1 MIEARSYT
9 LEEQLSCQIARA
21 FRPDDAVAVMAITNC
36 SLVGV
41 ALAQRLHAPNL
52 AIAQQVKGRKGWVW
66 LSNLRFPFAPNQP
79 PAESMELPFNTEE
92 IFYLQQA
99 GKLNVLMGPA
109 QLDRLGNMNIS
120 AIGDWN
126 KPAAVLALARG
137 VPDNTTNGKRVFYV
151 VNNHSKR
158 VLVEKVDFVCGY
170 GWGPER
176 QQGTIKYGGPEK
188 VFTNLAVM
196 DFEAGTGRMRL
207 ESVHTGVTVEQV
219 VENTGFDLVIPDR
232 VPETGAP
239 TEEELRLI
247 REVIDPLGMRRLDFL
262 KGDAYKEAMKEISA
276 GIVH

>member
-1 MIEARSYT
+1 
-9 LEEQLSCQIARA
+9 
-21 FRPDDAVAVMAITNC
+21 MAITNC

-41 ALAQRLHAPNL
+41 SLAQRLHAPNL
-52 AIAQQVKGRKGWVW
+52 AVAQQVKGQKGWVW

-79 PAESMELPFNTEE
+79 PADSTELPFYTEE

-109 QLDRLGNMNIS
+109 QLDRTGNMNIS
-120 AIGDWN
+120 AIGDWK

-158 VLVEKVDFVCGY
+158 VFVEEVDFVCGY
-170 GWGPER
+170 GWGPLRRE
-176 QQGTIKYGGPEK
+176 GTIRYGGPEK
-188 VFTNLAVM
+188 VFTNLGIM
-196 DFEAGTGRMRL
+196 GFEQSIGRIRL
-207 ESVHTGVTVEQV
+207 ESVHTGISVEQV
-219 VENTGFDLVIPDR
+219 VENTGFELVMPDP
-232 VPETGAP
+232 VPETAAP
-239 TEEELRLI
+239 TDEELRLI

-276 GIVH
+276 GITH